1 MEQSRQRYASGK
13 RENSFFM
20 EMHVMEKKRTRAS
33 VATDDIFE
41 YTYYVDT
48 DGRMIKEKLK

>member
-1 MEQSRQRYASGK
+1 MEQKRQRYASGK

-20 EMHVMEKKRTRAS
+20 EMPVVEKKRTRAS
-33 VATDDIFE
+33 VAADEIFE

>member
-1 MEQSRQRYASGK
+1 MEQTRQRYASGK

-20 EMHVMEKKRTRAS
+20 EMPVVEKKRTRSS
-33 VATDDIFE
+33 VAVDDIFE
-41 YTYYVDT
+41 YTYYADT